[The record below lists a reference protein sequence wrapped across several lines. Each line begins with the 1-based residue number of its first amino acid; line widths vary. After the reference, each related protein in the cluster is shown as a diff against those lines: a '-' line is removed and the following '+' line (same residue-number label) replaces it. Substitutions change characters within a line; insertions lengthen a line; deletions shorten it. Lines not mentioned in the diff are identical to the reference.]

1 MSQRL
6 AKSLSGSQGVLEEE
20 KLITQ
25 VFYSSREDRDKTV
38 LSQEKD
44 EN

>member
-25 VFYSSREDRDKTV
+25 QFYNSREDRDKTV